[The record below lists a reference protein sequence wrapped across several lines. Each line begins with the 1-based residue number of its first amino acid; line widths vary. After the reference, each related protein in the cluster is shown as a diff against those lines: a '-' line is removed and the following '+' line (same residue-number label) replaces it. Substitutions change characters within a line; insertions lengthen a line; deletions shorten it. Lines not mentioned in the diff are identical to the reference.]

1 MDTTEASRS
10 WWGKYLPPEDTEYV
24 SLVYA
29 VVLVW
34 GLGDVLST
42 YYAYA
47 VLGTS
52 QAEANPW
59 IAVML
64 SYDPLLV
71 LVVKAAVVLYVGV
84 VLLEFRSFV
93 ERVPGWRL
101 WLSGLVVLGIFVVV
115 NNLTVG
121 TLGLL

>member
-10 WWGKYLPPEDTEYV
+10 WWGKSLPPEDTEYV

-47 VLGTS
+47 ALGTS